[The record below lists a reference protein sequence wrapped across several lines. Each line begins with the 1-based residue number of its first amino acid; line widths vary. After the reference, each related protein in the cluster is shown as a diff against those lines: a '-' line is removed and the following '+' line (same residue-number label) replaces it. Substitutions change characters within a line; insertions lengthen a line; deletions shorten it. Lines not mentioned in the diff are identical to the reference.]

1 MTAALPWRRAI
12 LPLAIAQTVVWAG
25 VFYSFAGLLA
35 WWEEDLGW
43 SKADLSAGLTLA
55 LIASAAFAPLV
66 GRMIDRGRGRYLLT
80 FGPVVAALL
89 LLVLSQVQTQAQFL
103 AVWILLGCTMAAS
116 LYEPCFAFIT
126 HHYGA
131 EAKRPITLISLVA
144 GFAGTV
150 SFPTAFAIA
159 EVGGWRL
166 SVMVFAGLILLVT
179 VPLTWIATG
188 RIERALPFTPPTTSP
203 TAVAAPP
210 VRLIARPAFWFIALA
225 FACITMNHGMLI
237 NHLMPLLQERQFE
250 RETVV
255 LAASMVGPMQVAGRL
270 AMMAAE
276 RHIPMVRI
284 TAFAFGAMAVAA
296 VALLG
301 TAAVPAL
308 IVVFVVLQGAGVG
321 VNSITRPVVTAELL
335 GREGFGAISGTIAA
349 ITMTSYAIAPLAAAW
364 LWGLGGYDAML
375 WICLVLALV
384 ATFAIPLAA
393 MQRKRQ

>member
-1 MTAALPWRRAI
+1 MTTALSWRRAI

-35 WWEEDLGW
+35 RWEADLGW
-43 SKADLSAGLTLA
+43 SKSDLSAGLTLA
-55 LIASAAFAPLV
+55 LIASAAFAPFV
-66 GRMIDRGRGRYLLT
+66 GRLIDRGKGRYLLT

-89 LLVLSQVQTQAQFL
+89 LLVLSQVQTQTQFL
-103 AVWILLGCTMAAS
+103 VVWILLGCTMAAS

-166 SVMVFAGLILLVT
+166 SITVFAVLILLIT

-188 RIERALPFTPPTTSP
+188 RIEQALPFIPP
-203 TAVAAPP
+203 VAAKPGATPP

-225 FACITMNHGMLI
+225 FACITMNHGMMI
-237 NHLMPLLQERQFE
+237 NHLMPLLQEQE
-250 RETVV
+250 LEPETVV

-276 RHIPMVRI
+276 RHISMVRI
-284 TAFAFGAMAVAA
+284 TSFAFGAMAVAA
-296 VALLG
+296 LALLG
-301 TAAVPAL
+301 TAAAPAL

-349 ITMTSYAIAPLAAAW
+349 TTMTSYAIAPLAAAW
-364 LWGLGGYDAML
+364 LWELGGYDVMI
-375 WICLVLALV
+375 WICLVLALI
-384 ATFAIPLAA
+384 ATFSIPLAA
-393 MQRKRQ
+393 LQRTRKV

>member
-43 SKADLSAGLTLA
+43 SKTDLSAGLTLA

-203 TAVAAPP
+203 TAAAAPP

-296 VALLG
+296 MALLG

>member
-1 MTAALPWRRAI
+1 MTPALSWRRAI

-35 WWEEDLGW
+35 RWEADLGW
-43 SKADLSAGLTLA
+43 SKSDLSAGLTLA
-55 LIASAAFAPLV
+55 LIASAAFAPFV
-66 GRMIDRGRGRYLLT
+66 GRLIDRGKGRYLLT
-80 FGPVVAALL
+80 FGPVVAAIL
-89 LLVLSQVQTQAQFL
+89 LLVLSQVQTQTQFL

-166 SVMVFAGLILLVT
+166 SIMVFAGLILLLT

-188 RIERALPFTPPTTSP
+188 RIERALPFIPPSAKEPGAT
-203 TAVAAPP
+203 PP
-210 VRLIARPAFWFIALA
+210 VRLIARPAFWFIAIA
-225 FACITMNHGMLI
+225 FAAITMNHGMMI
-237 NHLMPLLQERQFE
+237 NHLMPLLQEQQLAP
-250 RETVV
+250 ETVV

-276 RHIPMVRI
+276 RHISMVRI
-284 TAFAFGAMAVAA
+284 TSFAFGAMAVAA
-296 VALLG
+296 LALLG
-301 TAAVPAL
+301 TAAAPAL

-335 GREGFGAISGTIAA
+335 GRTGFGAISGTIAA

-364 LWGLGGYDAML
+364 LWGLGGYDVMI
-375 WICLVLALV
+375 WICLVLALI
-384 ATFAIPLAA
+384 ATFSIPLAA
-393 MQRKRQ
+393 LQARQKT

>member
-1 MTAALPWRRAI
+1 MTTALPWRRAI

-35 WWEEDLGW
+35 RWEADLGW
-43 SKADLSAGLTLA
+43 SKSDLSAGLTLA
-55 LIASAAFAPLV
+55 LIASAAFAPFV
-66 GRMIDRGRGRYLLT
+66 GRLIDRGKGRYLLT
-80 FGPVVAALL
+80 FGPVVAAIL
-89 LLVLSQVQTQAQFL
+89 LLVLSQVQTQTQFL

-166 SVMVFAGLILLVT
+166 SIMVFAGLILLLT

-188 RIERALPFTPPTTSP
+188 RIERALPFIPPSAKEPGAT
-203 TAVAAPP
+203 PP
-210 VRLIARPAFWFIALA
+210 VRLIARPAFWFIAIA
-225 FACITMNHGMLI
+225 FAAITMNHGMMI
-237 NHLMPLLQERQFE
+237 NHLMPLLQEQQLAP
-250 RETVV
+250 ETVV

-276 RHIPMVRI
+276 RHISMVRI
-284 TAFAFGAMAVAA
+284 TSCAFGAMAVAA
-296 VALLG
+296 LALLG
-301 TAAVPAL
+301 TAAAPAL

-335 GREGFGAISGTIAA
+335 GRTGFGAISGTIAA
-349 ITMTSYAIAPLAAAW
+349 ITMTSYAIAPLAAGW
-364 LWGLGGYDAML
+364 PWGLGGYDVMF
-375 WICLVLALV
+375 WICLVLALI
-384 ATFAIPLAA
+384 ATFSIPLAA
-393 MQRKRQ
+393 LQARQKT